1 MIDGK
6 ELHNGELVQ
15 SYANIDDFNRFKRL
29 LVMALK
35 ASGYKIM
42 MDCHFDDSN
51 YFITF
56 SKLNKSI
63 RYELIKS

>member
-6 ELHNGELVQ
+6 ELHSGELVQ
-15 SYANIDDFNRFKRL
+15 EYANLEDFNRFKRL
-29 LVMALK
+29 IVTALK
-35 ASGYKIM
+35 ASGYKVM
-42 MDCHFDDSN
+42 MDCNFEDSS